1 MKKLILIVILLL
13 TTSVMSYSQRVNF
26 SLMNAHTE
34 GGYFVVDVM
43 AAIPAGQVWHVGAS
57 NIRVNFT
64 TNPVGVLTVK
74 ADNPAINA
82 NPNLSNANGY
92 YPMTTNSVNGGVAI
106 GLNILTLNSTGFY
119 ALTPGTYRLAS
130 LRWTYTAATHA
141 DTLKFRLPPEFAPT
155 VLLDS
160 LTALTYQTDWT
171 RTDPS
176 IIITNATVTMT
187 ELPTEFALRDNYPNP
202 FNPTTTIKFDLPKDA
217 FVNITIYDN
226 LGREVQKLVNSQ
238 MEAGYHSVVWDAT
251 NFASGVYFYKMTAA
265 DYNRTVKMI
274 LVK

>member
-13 TTSVMSYSQRVNF
+13 TTSMLSYSQRVNF
-26 SLMNAHTE
+26 SLTNPHTE

-43 AAIPAGQVWHVGAS
+43 ATIPAGQVWHVGAS

-82 NPNLSNANGY
+82 NPNLSGANGY

-130 LRWTYTAATHA
+130 LRWTYTASVHS

-202 FNPTTTIKFDLPKDA
+202 FNPATTIKFELPKDA

-226 LGREVQKLVNSQ
+226 LGREVQKLVNTQ